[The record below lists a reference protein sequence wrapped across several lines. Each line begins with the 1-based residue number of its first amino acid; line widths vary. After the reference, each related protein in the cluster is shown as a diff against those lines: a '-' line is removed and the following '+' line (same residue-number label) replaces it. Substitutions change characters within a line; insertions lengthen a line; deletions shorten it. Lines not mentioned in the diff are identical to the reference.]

1 MEVYGVIYLIT
12 DKTNGMK
19 YVGQTIRAVEVRFK
33 EHITEKTYIGRAMEK
48 HGIENF
54 SAEILEECAN
64 REQLNEREKFWISE
78 LNTLSPNGYN
88 LADGGNHGGSPSP
101 ETRAKMSA
109 SNKGRI
115 VSEETRRK
123 ISAARSGEKHY
134 FFGKHHTAKTR
145 AKMSASRKGNKNRL
159 GKPHSAQVRA
169 KMSLIRTGKHHT
181 EKTRARIGAAQ
192 RGYSPYKNLLN
203 EIDARQFSYTSLAKL
218 MGIAGMT
225 VSGKMRCKQNFN
237 ADEIKKLEEIFGKP
251 AEYLLKRDNAETEE
265 QAQ

>member
-1 MEVYGVIYLIT
+1 
-12 DKTNGMK
+12 
-19 YVGQTIRAVEVRFK
+19 
-33 EHITEKTYIGRAMEK
+33 
-48 HGIENF
+48 
-54 SAEILEECAN
+54 
-64 REQLNEREKFWISE
+64 
-78 LNTLSPNGYN
+78 
-88 LADGGNHGGSPSP
+88 
-101 ETRAKMSA
+101 MSA

-115 VSEETRRK
+115 VSEETRK
-123 ISAARSGEKHY
+123 KFSLALSGENHY

-145 AKMSASRKGNKNRL
+145 A
-159 GKPHSAQVRA
+159 
-169 KMSLIRTGKHHT
+169 
-181 EKTRARIGAAQ
+181 RIGSAQ